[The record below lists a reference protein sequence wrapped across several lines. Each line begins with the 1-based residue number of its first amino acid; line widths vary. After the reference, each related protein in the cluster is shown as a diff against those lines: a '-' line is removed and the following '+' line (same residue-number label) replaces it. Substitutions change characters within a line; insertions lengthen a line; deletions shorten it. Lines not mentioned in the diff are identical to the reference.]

1 VAMNPKIRRM
11 LETWEAKHGLDVVE
25 QRLDDGLFSH
35 DPALQKSARA
45 WIAGRKAAPWIHGLW
60 KLLLGLAAIV
70 AAIAALIS
78 ALK

>member
-1 VAMNPKIRRM
+1 MNIKIRKM
-11 LETWEAKHGLDVVE
+11 LEAWEAKHGLEVVE
-25 QRLDDGLFSH
+25 QRLDEGLFSH

-45 WIAGRKAAPWIHGLW
+45 WVASRKAAPWIYGLW